1 MKIGQIVK
9 ERYEILEIL
18 GEGGM
23 AFVYKARDMQLER
36 FVAIKTLKP
45 NYVNQ
50 ETFVDRF
57 KREAKTAANLNHPN
71 IVQIFDWGI
80 EDEPYFVMEY
90 IEGNTLTS
98 IIAKNRTI
106 SLSDILFIGAQVSSG
121 LHAAHQKGLVHRDIK
136 PGNIM
141 ITPDGKVKV
150 TDFGIVSLQNEES
163 DITKTGSILGT
174 ASYISPEQAQG
185 KPVSIESDLYS
196 LGTVLYELITGKAP
210 FSGDSPISTAT
221 KHLTE
226 KPEKPSLFRRD
237 LPKGVESAI
246 LKLLEKATYDRFK
259 SAEDLRAT
267 LLQQRKALQSE
278 QTRENLV
285 DLTNPKVKLRFTLP
299 ALIISIGVVIGTV
312 WTLTQVFDGLPVDG
326 GAPTLIEIPDLT
338 GSEQAQAL
346 EDLQNLGFKV
356 GIENSAD
363 ASVPAGSVIRTQP
376 PSNTVINPDSLVTI
390 IVSVGPEA
398 FPIPYVL
405 DIETERAI
413 YVVEESGFTLGQ
425 LLEVNDENIPRGFVI
440 SQNPVAGTKMSPG
453 TKVDLVVSKGPSLIE
468 ISDLSRKSPEDAIQI
483 LETLGF
489 EYELI
494 EEYSEDVEIGLV
506 SGTIPEAGE
515 IVTPDELIQ
524 VIVSLGIKIEV
535 PEVEGLGYE
544 DAINILE
551 ELGLVV
557 TVSGDTNGVVRKQI
571 PRKGEFVEP
580 EGVVELTF
588 GRLRTKKLK
597 IELINWYKNNKRS
610 FSWRNTKILGK
621 FY

>member
-9 ERYEILEIL
+9 ERYEILQVL

-23 AFVYKARDMQLER
+23 AFVYKARDTQLER

-80 EDEPYFVMEY
+80 EEEPYFVMEY
-90 IEGNTLTS
+90 IEGDTLTS
-98 IIAKNRTI
+98 IISKNKTI

-163 DITKTGSILGT
+163 DITKTGSVLGT

-196 LGTVLYELITGKAP
+196 LGTVLYELITGKTP

-226 KPEKPSLFRRD
+226 KPEKLSTYRKD
-237 LPKGVESAI
+237 LPRGVENAI

-267 LLQQRKALQSE
+267 LLQQRKMLQSE

-285 DLTNPKVKLRFTLP
+285 DLTNPKIKLRFTLP
-299 ALIISIGVVIGTV
+299 ALLLSVGVVIGTI
-312 WTLTQVFDGLPVDG
+312 WTLTKVFDGLPVDG
-326 GAPTLIEIPDLT
+326 GTQTLVEIPDLT

-346 EDLQNLGFKV
+346 EDLQSLGFKV
-356 GIENSAD
+356 GIENAAD
-363 ASVPAGSVIRTQP
+363 SSVPAGSVIRTQP
-376 PSNTVINPDSLVTI
+376 PSNTIINPESLVTI

-398 FPIPYVL
+398 FPIPYIL

-413 YVVEESGFTLGQ
+413 YVVEESGFILGQ
-425 LLEVNDENIPRGFVI
+425 LLEVNDNNIPRGFVI

-453 TKVDLVVSKGPSLIE
+453 SSVDLVVSKGPSLIE

-489 EYELI
+489 KYELV
-494 EEYSEDVEIGLV
+494 EEYSEDIEIGLV
-506 SGTIPEAGE
+506 SGTLPEAGE
-515 IVTPDELIQ
+515 IVTPDQIIQ
-524 VIVSLGIKIEV
+524 VVVSLGIRIEM
-535 PEVEGLGYE
+535 PEVDGLSYE
-544 DAINILE
+544 EAISILE
-551 ELGLVV
+551 ELDLIPTVV
-557 TVSGDTNGVVRKQI
+557 GDTSGKVRMQI

-580 EGVVELTF
+580 GQVVELTF
-588 GRLRTKKLK
+588 GD
-597 IELINWYKNNKRS
+597 
-610 FSWRNTKILGK
+610 
-621 FY
+621 

>member
-80 EDEPYFVMEY
+80 EEEPYFVMEY

-106 SLSDILFIGAQVSSG
+106 SLSDILFIGAQVSNG

-196 LGTVLYELITGKAP
+196 LGTVLYELITGRAP

-226 KPEKPSLFRRD
+226 KPEKPSLYRRD

-246 LKLLEKATYDRFK
+246 LRLLEKASYDRFK

-363 ASVPAGSVIRTQP
+363 SSVPAGSVIRTQP

-453 TKVDLVVSKGPSLIE
+453 TTVDLVVSKGPSLIE

-506 SGTIPEAGE
+506 SGTLPEAGE
-515 IVTPDELIQ
+515 IATPDELIQ
-524 VIVSLGIKIEV
+524 VIVSLGIRIEV
-535 PEVEGLGYE
+535 PEVEGLKYE
-544 DAINILE
+544 DAIRILE
-551 ELGLVV
+551 ELGLVA
-557 TVSGDTNGVVRKQI
+557 TVSGDTNDVVRKQI
-571 PRKGEFVEP
+571 PRKGEFIEP

-588 GRLRTKKLK
+588 G
-597 IELINWYKNNKRS
+597 N
-610 FSWRNTKILGK
+610 
-621 FY
+621 

>member
-1 MKIGQIVK
+1 MKIGKIVK

-237 LPKGVESAI
+237 LPKGVETAI

-299 ALIISIGVVIGTV
+299 ALIISIGVLLGTI
-312 WTLTQVFDGLPVDG
+312 WTLTQVFDGLPTDG

-346 EDLQNLGFKV
+346 EDLQNLGFKI

-376 PSNTVINPDSLVTI
+376 PSNTIVNPDSLVTI

-413 YVVEESGFTLGQ
+413 YIVEESGFTLGQ
-425 LLEVNDENIPRGFVI
+425 LLEVNDENIPRGFII

-453 TKVDLVVSKGPSLIE
+453 TTVDLVVSKGPSLIV

-494 EEYSEDVEIGLV
+494 EEYSKDVEIGLV

-535 PEVEGLGYE
+535 PEVEGLVYE

-551 ELGLVV
+551 ELGLVATV
-557 TVSGDTNGVVRKQI
+557 TGDTNGVVRKQI

-588 GRLRTKKLK
+588 G
-597 IELINWYKNNKRS
+597 S
-610 FSWRNTKILGK
+610 
-621 FY
+621 

>member
-23 AFVYKARDMQLER
+23 AFVYKARDTQLER

-106 SLSDILFIGAQVSSG
+106 SLGDILFIGAQVSSG

-185 KPVSIESDLYS
+185 KPVYIESDLYS
-196 LGTVLYELITGKAP
+196 LGTVLYELITGKPP
-210 FSGDSPISTAT
+210 FTGDSPISTAT
-221 KHLTE
+221 KHLTD
-226 KPEKPSLFRRD
+226 KPEKPSSFRRD
-237 LPKGVESAI
+237 LPKGVESAV
-246 LKLLEKATYDRFK
+246 LKLLEKTTYDRFK

-285 DLTNPKVKLRFTLP
+285 DLTNPKIKLRFTLP
-299 ALIISIGVVIGTV
+299 ALLISIGIVFGTI

-338 GSEQAQAL
+338 GSDQAQAL
-346 EDLQNLGFKV
+346 SDLQNLGFKV
-356 GIENSAD
+356 GIENAAD
-363 ASVPAGSVIRTQP
+363 SSVPVGSVIRTQP
-376 PSNTVINPDSLVTI
+376 PSSTVIDPDSLVTI

-398 FPIPYVL
+398 FPIPYIL
-405 DIETERAI
+405 DIESERAI
-413 YVVEESGFTLGQ
+413 FVIEESGFTIGQ
-425 LLEVNDENIPRGFVI
+425 LLEVNDDNIPRGFVI
-440 SQNPVAGTKMSPG
+440 SQNPVAGTKMGPG
-453 TKVDLVVSKGPSLIE
+453 SIIDLVISKGPSLIE
-468 ISDLSRKSPEDAIQI
+468 ITDLSRKSPEDAIQI

-489 EYELI
+489 EYELL

-506 SGTIPEAGE
+506 SGTVPIAGE
-515 IVTPDELIQ
+515 IVTPDQLIQ
-524 VIVSLGIKIEV
+524 VVVSLGIRIEV
-535 PEVEGLGYE
+535 PEVDGLTYE
-544 DAINILE
+544 EAVQILD
-551 ELGLVV
+551 ELGLVA
-557 TVSGDTNGVVRKQI
+557 TVSGDTSKRVRQQI

-580 EGVVELTF
+580 GDIVELTF
-588 GRLRTKKLK
+588 GD
-597 IELINWYKNNKRS
+597 
-610 FSWRNTKILGK
+610 
-621 FY
+621 

>member
-9 ERYEILEIL
+9 DRYEILEIL

-23 AFVYKARDMQLER
+23 AFVYKARDTQLER
-36 FVAIKTLKP
+36 LVAIKTLKP

-50 ETFVDRF
+50 ETFVERF

-80 EDEPYFVMEY
+80 EDEPFFVMEY

-121 LHAAHQKGLVHRDIK
+121 LHAAHEKGLVHRDIK

-196 LGTVLYELITGKAP
+196 LGTVLYELISGKPP
-210 FSGDSPISTAT
+210 FAGDTPISTAT

-226 KPEKPSLFRRD
+226 RPEKPSSFRRD

-246 LKLLEKATYDRFK
+246 MKLLEKATYDRFK

-267 LLQQRKALQSE
+267 LLQQRKSLQSE

-285 DLTNPKVKLRFTLP
+285 DLTNPKIKLRFTLP
-299 ALIISIGVVIGTV
+299 ALLMSIGVVIGTV

-338 GSEQAQAL
+338 GSDQAQAL

-356 GIENSAD
+356 GIENAAD
-363 ASVPAGSVIRTQP
+363 SSVPSGSVIQTQP
-376 PSNTVINPDSLVTI
+376 QSNTVVNPDSLVTI

-405 DIETERAI
+405 DIETDRAI
-413 YVVEESGFTLGQ
+413 YVVEESGFALGQ
-425 LLEVNDENIPRGFVI
+425 LLEVNDDNIPRGFII

-453 TKVDLVVSKGPSLIE
+453 STVDLVVSKGPSLIK
-468 ISDLSRKSPEDAIQI
+468 ISDFSRKSPEDAIQI

-506 SGTIPEAGE
+506 SGTLPEVGE
-515 IVTPDELIQ
+515 IVAPDQVIQ

-535 PEVEGLGYE
+535 PEVEGLNYE
-544 DAINILE
+544 DAIKVLE
-551 ELGLVV
+551 ELNLVV
-557 TVSGDTNGVVRKQI
+557 TVNGETNGIVRKQI
-571 PRKGEFVEP
+571 PRKGEFLEP

-588 GRLRTKKLK
+588 G
-597 IELINWYKNNKRS
+597 N
-610 FSWRNTKILGK
+610 
-621 FY
+621 

>member
-98 IIAKNRTI
+98 IISKNRTI

-267 LLQQRKALQSE
+267 LLQQRKSLQSE

-299 ALIISIGVVIGTV
+299 ALVISIGVVFGTI

-363 ASVPAGSVIRTQP
+363 ASVPAGSVIRTQL

-453 TKVDLVVSKGPSLIE
+453 TSVDLVVSKGPSLIE

-571 PRKGEFVEP
+571 PRKGEFLEP

-588 GRLRTKKLK
+588 G
-597 IELINWYKNNKRS
+597 S
-610 FSWRNTKILGK
+610 
-621 FY
+621 

>member
-23 AFVYKARDMQLER
+23 AFVYKARDTQLER

-80 EDEPYFVMEY
+80 EEEPYFVMEY

-196 LGTVLYELITGKAP
+196 LGTVLYELIAGKAP

-226 KPEKPSLFRRD
+226 KPEKPSVFRRD
-237 LPKGVESAI
+237 PPKGVESAI

-326 GAPTLIEIPDLT
+326 GAPALVEIPDLT

-356 GIENSAD
+356 GIENSAN

-413 YVVEESGFTLGQ
+413 YVVEESGFILGQ

-515 IVTPDELIQ
+515 IVTPDQLIQ
-524 VIVSLGIKIEV
+524 VVVSLGIRIEM
-535 PEVEGLGYE
+535 PEVDGLSYE

-551 ELGLVV
+551 ELNLIATVV
-557 TVSGDTNGVVRKQI
+557 GDTNGKVRKQI

-580 EGVVELTF
+580 GQVVELTF
-588 GRLRTKKLK
+588 GD
-597 IELINWYKNNKRS
+597 
-610 FSWRNTKILGK
+610 
-621 FY
+621 

>member
-9 ERYEILEIL
+9 DRYEILEIL

-98 IIAKNRTI
+98 IIAKKRTI

-237 LPKGVESAI
+237 LPKGVETAI

-299 ALIISIGVVIGTV
+299 ALIVSIGVVFGTI

-326 GAPTLIEIPDLT
+326 GAPTLVEIPDLT

-376 PSNTVINPDSLVTI
+376 SSNTIINPDSLVTI

-398 FPIPYVL
+398 FPIPYIL

-453 TKVDLVVSKGPSLIE
+453 SAVDLVVSKGPSLIE

-494 EEYSEDVEIGLV
+494 EEYSENVEVGLV

-551 ELGLVV
+551 ELGLVA
-557 TVSGDTNGVVRKQI
+557 TVSGDTNGIVRKQM
-571 PRKGEFVEP
+571 PRKGEFLEP

-588 GRLRTKKLK
+588 G
-597 IELINWYKNNKRS
+597 N
-610 FSWRNTKILGK
+610 
-621 FY
+621 

>member
-1 MKIGQIVK
+1 MKIGQVVK
-9 ERYEILEIL
+9 DRYKILEVL

-23 AFVYKARDMQLER
+23 AFVYKAKDTQLER

-50 ETFVDRF
+50 EAFVERF

-80 EDEPYFVMEY
+80 EEEPFFVMEY
-90 IEGNTLTS
+90 IEGSTLTS
-98 IIAKNRTI
+98 IISKNKTI
-106 SLSDILFIGAQVSSG
+106 SLSDILFIGAQVSNG

-196 LGTVLYELITGKAP
+196 LGTVIYELIAGTPP

-226 KPEKPSLFRRD
+226 KPEKLSNFRRD
-237 LPKGVESAI
+237 LPKGVENAVM
-246 LKLLEKATYDRFK
+246 KLLEKATYDRFK

-267 LLQQRKALQSE
+267 FLQQRKSLQSE

-285 DLTNPKVKLRFTLP
+285 DLTNPKIKLRFTLP
-299 ALIISIGVVIGTV
+299 ALLISVGVVFGTI

-326 GAPTLIEIPDLT
+326 GAPTLLEIPDLT

-346 EDLQNLGFKV
+346 SDLQNLGFKV
-356 GIENSAD
+356 GIENA
-363 ASVPAGSVIRTQP
+363 ASPTVPAGSVISTQP
-376 PSNTVINPDSLVTI
+376 TANTVANPSSLVTI

-398 FPIPYVL
+398 FPIPYIL
-405 DIETERAI
+405 DLEIERAI
-413 YVVEESGFTLGQ
+413 YVIEESGFTVGQ
-425 LLEVNDENIPRGFVI
+425 KIEVNDDNIPRGFVI
-440 SQNPVAGTKMSPG
+440 SQNPVAGTKMSPNS
-453 TKVDLVVSKGPSLIE
+453 KVDFVISAGPSLIK

-489 EYELI
+489 EYEII
-494 EEYSEDVEIGLV
+494 EEYSENVDVGLV
-506 SGTIPEAGE
+506 SHTIPSVGE
-515 IVTPDELIQ
+515 IVPPTQIIQ
-524 VIVSLGIKIEV
+524 VIVSLGLKIEV
-535 PEVEGLGYE
+535 PSLIGLNYQEASTVLQEVGLLPSATG
-544 DAINILE
+544 DT
-551 ELGLVV
+551 GG
-557 TVSGDTNGVVRKQI
+557 TVSDQVPKE
-571 PRKGEFVEP
+571 GEFLDP
-580 EGVVELTF
+580 EGFVELSF
-588 GRLRTKKLK
+588 G
-597 IELINWYKNNKRS
+597 S
-610 FSWRNTKILGK
+610 
-621 FY
+621 

>member
-106 SLSDILFIGAQVSSG
+106 SLGDILFIGAQVSSG

-226 KPEKPSLFRRD
+226 KPEKPSLFRRG
-237 LPKGVESAI
+237 LPKGVETAI

-299 ALIISIGVVIGTV
+299 ALVISIGVVFGTI

-376 PSNTVINPDSLVTI
+376 PSNTIINPDSLVTI

-453 TKVDLVVSKGPSLIE
+453 TTVDLVVSKGPSLIE

-506 SGTIPEAGE
+506 SGTMPEAGE

-571 PRKGEFVEP
+571 PRKGEFLEP

-588 GRLRTKKLK
+588 G
-597 IELINWYKNNKRS
+597 S
-610 FSWRNTKILGK
+610 
-621 FY
+621 

>member
-9 ERYEILEIL
+9 DRYEILEIL

-23 AFVYKARDMQLER
+23 AFVYKARDTQLER

-50 ETFVDRF
+50 ETFVERF

-106 SLSDILFIGAQVSSG
+106 SLSDILFIGAQVSNG

-196 LGTVLYELITGKAP
+196 LGTVLYELIAGKPPFTG
-210 FSGDSPISTAT
+210 DTPISTAT

-226 KPEKPSLFRRD
+226 KPEKLSSFRRD
-237 LPKGVESAI
+237 LPKGVESTI
-246 LKLLEKATYDRFK
+246 MKMLEKATYDRFK
-259 SAEDLRAT
+259 SAEDVRAT
-267 LLQQRKALQSE
+267 LLQQRKSLQSE

-285 DLTNPKVKLRFTLP
+285 DLTNPKIKLRFTLP
-299 ALIISIGVVIGTV
+299 ALLISIGVVVGTV

-326 GAPTLIEIPDLT
+326 GTPTLVEIPDLT

-363 ASVPAGSVIRTQP
+363 PSVPAGSVIRTQP
-376 PSNTVINPDSLVTI
+376 QSNTVVNPDSLVTI

-405 DIETERAI
+405 DIETERAV
-413 YVVEESGFTLGQ
+413 YVVEESGFILGQ
-425 LLEVNDENIPRGFVI
+425 LLEVNDDNIPRGFVI

-453 TKVDLVVSKGPSLIE
+453 STVDLVISKGPSLIE

-494 EEYSEDVEIGLV
+494 EEFSEDIEIGLV
-506 SGTIPEAGE
+506 SGTLPEAGE
-515 IVTPDELIQ
+515 VVTPDQLIQ

-535 PEVEGLGYE
+535 PEVEGLNYE
-544 DAINILE
+544 DAIKILE
-551 ELGLVV
+551 ELNLVV
-557 TVSGDTNGVVRKQI
+557 TVNGDTSGLVRKQI
-571 PRKGEFVEP
+571 PRKGEFLEP

-588 GRLRTKKLK
+588 G
-597 IELINWYKNNKRS
+597 S
-610 FSWRNTKILGK
+610 
-621 FY
+621 

>member
-9 ERYEILEIL
+9 ERYEILEVL

-23 AFVYKARDMQLER
+23 AFVYKARDTQLER

-80 EDEPYFVMEY
+80 EEEPYFVMEY

-267 LLQQRKALQSE
+267 LLQQRKSLQSE

-299 ALIISIGVVIGTV
+299 ALIVSIGVVIGTV

-363 ASVPAGSVIRTQP
+363 SSVPAGSVIRTQP
-376 PSNTVINPDSLVTI
+376 PSNTIINPDSLVTI

-413 YVVEESGFTLGQ
+413 YLVEENGFTLGQ

-453 TKVDLVVSKGPSLIE
+453 TTVDLVVSKGPSLIK

-489 EYELI
+489 KYELI
-494 EEYSEDVEIGLV
+494 EEYSEDIEIGLV
-506 SGTIPEAGE
+506 SGTLPKAGE

-524 VIVSLGIKIEV
+524 VIVSLGIRIEV
-535 PEVEGLGYE
+535 PEVEGLKYE
-544 DAINILE
+544 DAIRVLE
-551 ELGLVV
+551 ELGLVA
-557 TVSGDTNGVVRKQI
+557 TVSGDTNDVVRKQI
-571 PRKGEFVEP
+571 PRKGEFIEP

-588 GRLRTKKLK
+588 G
-597 IELINWYKNNKRS
+597 N
-610 FSWRNTKILGK
+610 
-621 FY
+621 

>member
-185 KPVSIESDLYS
+185 KSVSIESDLYS

-226 KPEKPSLFRRD
+226 KPEKPSMFRRD
-237 LPKGVESAI
+237 LPKGVETAI
-246 LKLLEKATYDRFK
+246 LKLLEKATYDRYK

-299 ALIISIGVVIGTV
+299 ALIISIGVVFGTI

-376 PSNTVINPDSLVTI
+376 PSNTIINPDSLVTI

-453 TKVDLVVSKGPSLIE
+453 TTVDLVVSKGPSLIE

-557 TVSGDTNGVVRKQI
+557 TVSGDTNGIVRKQI
-571 PRKGEFVEP
+571 PRKGEFLEP

-588 GRLRTKKLK
+588 G
-597 IELINWYKNNKRS
+597 S
-610 FSWRNTKILGK
+610 
-621 FY
+621 

>member
-9 ERYEILEIL
+9 ERYEILQVL

-23 AFVYKARDMQLER
+23 AFVYKARDTQLER

-45 NYVNQ
+45 SYVNQ

-57 KREAKTAANLNHPN
+57 KREARTAANLNHPN

-80 EDEPYFVMEY
+80 EEEPYFVMEY
-90 IEGNTLTS
+90 IEGDTLTS
-98 IIAKNRTI
+98 IISKNKTI
-106 SLSDILFIGAQVSSG
+106 SLSDILFIGAQVSNG

-163 DITKTGSILGT
+163 DITKTGSVLGT

-196 LGTVLYELITGKAP
+196 LGTVLYELITGKTP

-226 KPEKPSLFRRD
+226 KPEKLSTFRKD

-267 LLQQRKALQSE
+267 LLQQRKMLQSE

-285 DLTNPKVKLRFTLP
+285 DLTNPKIKLRFTLP
-299 ALIISIGVVIGTV
+299 ALLLSIGVVVGTI

-326 GAPTLIEIPDLT
+326 GAPTLVEIPDLT

-346 EDLQNLGFKV
+346 EDLQSLGFKV
-356 GIENSAD
+356 GIENAAD
-363 ASVPAGSVIRTQP
+363 SSVPAGSVIRTQP
-376 PSNTVINPDSLVTI
+376 PSNTIINPDALVTI

-405 DIETERAI
+405 DIETARAI

-425 LLEVNDENIPRGFVI
+425 LLEVNDNNIPRGFVI

-453 TKVDLVVSKGPSLIE
+453 SSVDLVISKGPSLIE

-489 EYELI
+489 KYEI
-494 EEYSEDVEIGLV
+494 VEEYSEDIEIGLV
-506 SGTIPEAGE
+506 SGTLPEAGE
-515 IVTPDELIQ
+515 IVTPDQLIQ
-524 VIVSLGIKIEV
+524 VVVSLGIRIEM
-535 PEVEGLGYE
+535 PEVEGLSYD

-551 ELGLVV
+551 ELNLVAAV
-557 TVSGDTNGVVRKQI
+557 VGDTSGIVRKQI

-580 EGVVELTF
+580 DQVIELTF
-588 GRLRTKKLK
+588 GD
-597 IELINWYKNNKRS
+597 
-610 FSWRNTKILGK
+610 
-621 FY
+621 

>member
-9 ERYEILEIL
+9 DRYEILEIL

-80 EDEPYFVMEY
+80 EEEPYFVMEY

-226 KPEKPSLFRRD
+226 KPEKPSLYRRD

-246 LKLLEKATYDRFK
+246 LRLLEKASYDRFK

-363 ASVPAGSVIRTQP
+363 SSVPAGSVIRTQP

-405 DIETERAI
+405 DIETERAV
-413 YVVEESGFTLGQ
+413 YVVEESGFTIGQ

-453 TKVDLVVSKGPSLIE
+453 TTVDLVVSKGPSLIE

-506 SGTIPEAGE
+506 SGTLPEAGE

-524 VIVSLGIKIEV
+524 VIVSLGIRIEV
-535 PEVEGLGYE
+535 PEMEGLKYE
-544 DAINILE
+544 DAIRVLE
-551 ELGLVV
+551 ELGLVA
-557 TVSGDTNGVVRKQI
+557 TVSGDTNDVVRKQI
-571 PRKGEFVEP
+571 PRKGEFIEP

-588 GRLRTKKLK
+588 G
-597 IELINWYKNNKRS
+597 N
-610 FSWRNTKILGK
+610 
-621 FY
+621 

>member
-98 IIAKNRTI
+98 IISKNRTI

-237 LPKGVESAI
+237 LPRGVESAI

-267 LLQQRKALQSE
+267 LLQQRKSLQSE

-299 ALIISIGVVIGTV
+299 ALVISIGVVFGTI

-453 TKVDLVVSKGPSLIE
+453 TSVDLVVSKGPSLIE
-468 ISDLSRKSPEDAIQI
+468 ISDLSRKSPEDAIQS

-571 PRKGEFVEP
+571 PRKGEFLEP

-588 GRLRTKKLK
+588 G
-597 IELINWYKNNKRS
+597 S
-610 FSWRNTKILGK
+610 
-621 FY
+621 

>member
-1 MKIGQIVK
+1 MKIGQIIK

-23 AFVYKARDMQLER
+23 AFVYKARDTQLER

-45 NYVNQ
+45 NFVNQ

-98 IIAKNRTI
+98 IISKNKTI
-106 SLSDILFIGAQVSSG
+106 SLSDILFIGAQVSNG
-121 LHAAHQKGLVHRDIK
+121 LHAAHEKGLVHRDIK

-163 DITKTGSILGT
+163 DITKTGSVLGT

-226 KPEKPSLFRRD
+226 KPEKPSIFRRD
-237 LPKGVESAI
+237 LPKGVENAI
-246 LKLLEKATYDRFK
+246 LKLLEKAAYDRFK

-285 DLTNPKVKLRFTLP
+285 DLTNPKIKLRFTLP
-299 ALIISIGVVIGTV
+299 ALLISIGVVLGTI
-312 WTLTQVFDGLPVDG
+312 WTLTQVFNGLPVDG

-338 GSEQAQAL
+338 GSEQARAL

-356 GIENSAD
+356 GIENAAD
-363 ASVPAGSVIRTQP
+363 SSVPAGSVIRTQP
-376 PSNTVINPDSLVTI
+376 PSNTTINPDSLVTI

-398 FPIPYVL
+398 FPIPYIL
-405 DIETERAI
+405 DIETERAKF
-413 YVVEESGFTLGQ
+413 VVEESGFTLGQ
-425 LLEVNDENIPRGFVI
+425 VLEVNDDNIPRGFVI

-453 TKVDLVVSKGPSLIE
+453 STVDLVVSKGPSLIE

-494 EEYSEDVEIGLV
+494 EEYSEDIEIGLV
-506 SGTIPEAGE
+506 SGTLPEAGE
-515 IVTPDELIQ
+515 IVTPDQIIQ
-524 VIVSLGIKIEV
+524 VIVSLGILIEM
-535 PEVEGLGYE
+535 PEVDGLSYDE
-544 DAINILE
+544 AINILE
-551 ELGLVV
+551 ELNLVA
-557 TVSGDTNGVVRKQI
+557 TVVGGDTSGKVRQQI

-580 EGVVELTF
+580 GQVVELTF
-588 GRLRTKKLK
+588 GD
-597 IELINWYKNNKRS
+597 
-610 FSWRNTKILGK
+610 
-621 FY
+621 

>member
-80 EDEPYFVMEY
+80 EKEPYFVMEY

-106 SLSDILFIGAQVSSG
+106 SLSDILFIGAQVSNG

-226 KPEKPSLFRRD
+226 KPEKPSLYRRD

-246 LKLLEKATYDRFK
+246 LRLLEKASYDRFK

-363 ASVPAGSVIRTQP
+363 SSVPAGSVIRTQP

-453 TKVDLVVSKGPSLIE
+453 TTVDLVVSKGPSLIE

-506 SGTIPEAGE
+506 SGTLPEAGE

-524 VIVSLGIKIEV
+524 VIVSLGIRIEV
-535 PEVEGLGYE
+535 PEVEGLKYE
-544 DAINILE
+544 DAIRVLE
-551 ELGLVV
+551 ELGLVA
-557 TVSGDTNGVVRKQI
+557 TVSGDTNDVVRKQI
-571 PRKGEFVEP
+571 PRKGEFIEP

-588 GRLRTKKLK
+588 G
-597 IELINWYKNNKRS
+597 N
-610 FSWRNTKILGK
+610 
-621 FY
+621 

>member
-90 IEGNTLTS
+90 IEGKTLTS
-98 IIAKNRTI
+98 IISRNRTI

-150 TDFGIVSLQNEES
+150 TDFGIVSLQNEDS
-163 DITKTGSILGT
+163 DITKTGSVLGT

-226 KPEKPSLFRRD
+226 RPEKPSFFRRD
-237 LPKGVESAI
+237 LPKGVEGAI

-259 SAEDLRAT
+259 SAEDLRAI

-299 ALIISIGVVIGTV
+299 ALVISLGVVFGTI
-312 WTLTQVFDGLPVDG
+312 WTLSQVFDGLPADG
-326 GAPTLIEIPDLT
+326 GAPALVEIPDLT

-346 EDLQNLGFKV
+346 QDLQNLGFKV

-376 PSNTVINPDSLVTI
+376 PSNTIINPDSLVTI

-398 FPIPYVL
+398 FPIPYIL

-413 YVVEESGFTLGQ
+413 YVIEESGFTLGQ

-453 TKVDLVVSKGPSLIE
+453 TSVDLVVSKGPSLIE

-571 PRKGEFVEP
+571 PRKGEFLEP

-588 GRLRTKKLK
+588 G
-597 IELINWYKNNKRS
+597 S
-610 FSWRNTKILGK
+610 
-621 FY
+621 

>member
-9 ERYEILEIL
+9 DRYEILEIL

-98 IIAKNRTI
+98 IIAKKRTI

-237 LPKGVESAI
+237 LPKGVETAI

-299 ALIISIGVVIGTV
+299 ALIVSIGVVFGTI

-326 GAPTLIEIPDLT
+326 GAPTLVEIPDLT

-376 PSNTVINPDSLVTI
+376 SSNTVINPDSLVTI

-398 FPIPYVL
+398 FPIPYIL

-453 TKVDLVVSKGPSLIE
+453 SAVDLVVSKGPSLIE

-494 EEYSEDVEIGLV
+494 EEYSENVEVGLV

-551 ELGLVV
+551 ELGLVA
-557 TVSGDTNGVVRKQI
+557 TVSGDTNGVVRKQM
-571 PRKGEFVEP
+571 PRKGEFLEP

-588 GRLRTKKLK
+588 G
-597 IELINWYKNNKRS
+597 N
-610 FSWRNTKILGK
+610 
-621 FY
+621 

>member
-106 SLSDILFIGAQVSSG
+106 SLSDILFIGAQVSNG

-237 LPKGVESAI
+237 LPRGVEGAI
-246 LKLLEKATYDRFK
+246 LKLLEKAPYDRFK

-299 ALIISIGVVIGTV
+299 ALVLSIGVVIGTI

-453 TKVDLVVSKGPSLIE
+453 TAVDLVVSKGPSLIE

-494 EEYSEDVEIGLV
+494 EEYSEGVEVGLV

-515 IVTPDELIQ
+515 IVTPDQLIQ
-524 VIVSLGIKIEV
+524 VVVSLGIIIEM
-535 PEVEGLGYE
+535 PEVDGLTYE

-551 ELGLVV
+551 ELNLIATVV
-557 TVSGDTNGVVRKQI
+557 GDSNGRVRKQI
-571 PRKGEFVEP
+571 PRKGELVEP
-580 EGVVELTF
+580 GQVVELTF
-588 GRLRTKKLK
+588 G
-597 IELINWYKNNKRS
+597 E
-610 FSWRNTKILGK
+610 
-621 FY
+621 

>member
-80 EDEPYFVMEY
+80 EKEPYFVMEY

-237 LPKGVESAI
+237 LPKGVETAI

-299 ALIISIGVVIGTV
+299 ALIISIGVVFGTI

-376 PSNTVINPDSLVTI
+376 PSNTIINPDSLVTI

-453 TKVDLVVSKGPSLIE
+453 TTVDLVVSKGPSLIE

-557 TVSGDTNGVVRKQI
+557 TVSGDTNGIVRKQI
-571 PRKGEFVEP
+571 PRKGEFLEP

-588 GRLRTKKLK
+588 G
-597 IELINWYKNNKRS
+597 S
-610 FSWRNTKILGK
+610 
-621 FY
+621 